1 MEEQLTIS
9 RSLNPSV
16 VGVVKPSASS
26 TPPSRP
32 VRGEGKVSGEV
43 QTGQKLPSHEEK
55 TAVNLSEVEAA
66 VETLNLQSVLGERA
80 LRFEIE
86 DGTEKIIVSVI
97 DEETGE
103 VIRQIPPEASIKLA
117 SQNQGPSGILTNVHG

>member
-26 TPPSRP
+26 TPSLRP

-43 QTGQKLPSHEEK
+43 QAGQKLPSHEEK
-55 TAVNLSEVEAA
+55 TAVSLLEVEAA
-66 VETLNLQSVLGERA
+66 VETLNLQSALGDRA

>member
-9 RSLNPSV
+9 RSLNPSAV
-16 VGVVKPSASS
+16 SVVKPSASS

-32 VRGEGKVSGEV
+32 VRAEGKVTGEV
-43 QTGQKLPSHEEK
+43 QAGEKLPSHEEK
-55 TAVNLSEVEAA
+55 TAVSLSEVEAA
-66 VETLNLQSVLGERA
+66 VKTLNLQSSLGDRA
-80 LRFEIE
+80 LRFQIE

-97 DEETGE
+97 DEETGD

-117 SQNQGPSGILTNVHG
+117 SQHQGPRGILTNVHG